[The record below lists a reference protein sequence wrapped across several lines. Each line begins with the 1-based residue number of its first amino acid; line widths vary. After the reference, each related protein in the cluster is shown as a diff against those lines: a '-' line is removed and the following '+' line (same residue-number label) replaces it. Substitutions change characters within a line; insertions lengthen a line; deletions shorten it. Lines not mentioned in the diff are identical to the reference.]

1 MKTYFKRVAR
11 RFAKNWQNYLIQSF
25 YATFAIFIVF
35 LVLGM
40 AHTII
45 VASIASSCFVIFVMP
60 SSPTAQPKNLV
71 GGHIVGLA
79 SGSLYT
85 FFAYDAVQ
93 PTSFIFYALVVGI
106 SIFLMI
112 LTDTEHPPAAGT
124 ALGVAVQGF
133 SIDVVVA
140 VVMSTIVLSII
151 NLLLRSKLKSL
162 T

>member
-1 MKTYFKRVAR
+1 
-11 RFAKNWQNYLIQSF
+11 
-25 YATFAIFIVF
+25 
-35 LVLGM
+35 M

-45 VASIASSCFVIFVMP
+45 VASIASGCFVIFVMP

-71 GGHIVGLA
+71 GGHIVELA

-93 PTSFIFYALVVGI
+93 PTSFIFYAFVFGI

-124 ALGVAVQGF
+124 ALGVAVHGF

-140 VVMSTIVLSII
+140 VVMNAIVLSII
-151 NLLLRSKLKSL
+151 ARLCFTAKFGLSYKCDKNDKAF
-162 T
+162 

>member
-1 MKTYFKRVAR
+1 
-11 RFAKNWQNYLIQSF
+11 
-25 YATFAIFIVF
+25 
-35 LVLGM
+35 M

-71 GGHIVGLA
+71 GGHIVGLV

-93 PTSFIFYALVVGI
+93 PTSFIFYAFVVGI

-133 SIDVVVA
+133 SFNVVVA
-140 VVMSTIVLSII
+140 VVMSTIVLSVIDV
-151 NLLLRSKLKSL
+151 LLRTKLKN
-162 T
+162 